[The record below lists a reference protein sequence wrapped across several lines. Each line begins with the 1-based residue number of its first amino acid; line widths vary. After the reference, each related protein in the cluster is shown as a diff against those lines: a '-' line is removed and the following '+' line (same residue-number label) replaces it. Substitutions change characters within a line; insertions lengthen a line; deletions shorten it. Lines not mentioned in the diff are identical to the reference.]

1 MLQSMSGPD
10 DRKRALVG
18 AAEDGPR
25 KRLHSDEA
33 TPKSAATPTHD
44 DDDEE
49 ALHPAYAGL
58 EAFRKEAIYRK
69 LLEARRDLQRIER
82 RAGTF
87 QDDLAVSEQRAAVLQ
102 RFWNLLLTDLAA
114 RLAIQDQDTLAS
126 SSSSD
131 PRSDLA
137 AMEQQ
142 LQQQSSAVLQS
153 LSKQSDINVVELQQ
167 KLHDLADEASRHKQD
182 LFLTQSKLQR
192 AQDALT
198 QTSQKLSKVEHEYV
212 RYQSNLLRAT
222 EGKPTVPAGTT
233 VSASEPAPPAGTAT
247 EAAVKTEVASPSA
260 AEASPQTSEALQKA
274 VDELEAARQDVE
286 LTRRESDSRY
296 AEIQTLNEEVRA
308 LKFKLHETQN
318 RLTTLPEEVLLGSAL
333 YRELQSSLR
342 HAHQDLQASREA
354 MQTLE
359 TEATALRE
367 DRGAFQQTVEAEA
380 NSRCEDL
387 EKLVKAK
394 EADVTRLRSQRD
406 ELNAELTE
414 RRSREQVKFTQ
425 IEEMKALLNSKEE
438 RLTLLTSQVRRL
450 RMTVA
455 AFQGQSVGVSA
466 LAAAEAEEDHFAQLS
481 RAAQQA
487 QARVAELEQRL
498 GVAGEIA
505 APNGTD
511 ATVKTEDG
519 AEVNIKVEDG
529 VASSIKTEHGAEVT
543 EESDLRAEN
552 QRLRLSLQAAEASS
566 KAVDDELEKISAAYA
581 DLERQASVKVTD
593 VSRMEEKALR
603 WVTEKSKADNKY
615 FSAMRAKDTVDAE
628 LRMAKQVHERQ
639 QKTIDQLTEA
649 ERAFTVQLG
658 QHEKQI
664 TTFKKVTDVQTRH
677 IETLKRDLE
686 LAESRLAESNRT
698 KEAASDSAKELINTA
713 NVEKD
718 QRKRAEERITR
729 LEKDLESS
737 KRQLVKA
744 AASAAKNKGRRDTD
758 AGDGGSEKDFLNA
771 LLQCSSCKERYRN
784 RILTKCYH
792 TFCSECIDLRVQTRQ
807 RKCPHCQLAFAVSDV
822 QPLYLQ

>member
-1 MLQSMSGPD
+1 MLQSMSGAD
-10 DRKRALVG
+10 DRKRALTGTV
-18 AAEDGPR
+18 EDGPR

-33 TPKSAATPTHD
+33 TSKSAATPTNDNED
-44 DDDEE
+44 DE

-102 RFWNLLLTDLAA
+102 RFWNLLLTELAA
-114 RLAIQDQDTLAS
+114 RLAIQDQDVFALSSAS
-126 SSSSD
+126 DS
-131 PRSDLA
+131 RSDLT

-142 LQQQSSAVLQS
+142 LEQQSSAVLRC
-153 LSKQSDINVVELQQ
+153 LSQQGDVNIVELQQ
-167 KLHDLADEASRHKQD
+167 KLHDLADEGSRYKQD

-192 AQDALT
+192 AQDALA

-222 EGKPTVPAGTT
+222 EGKPTIPAGTI
-233 VSASEPAPPAGTAT
+233 VSASEPAPATEQTADTAVKKETAT
-247 EAAVKTEVASPSA
+247 LAPTDGAPH
-260 AEASPQTSEALQKA
+260 TSETLQKA
-274 VDELEAARQDVE
+274 VDELESARQDVE

-296 AEIQTLNEEVRA
+296 AEIQTLNEEVRT
-308 LKFKLHETQN
+308 LKCKLHETQTK
-318 RLTTLPEEVLLGSAL
+318 LTTLPEEVLLSSAL
-333 YRELQSSLR
+333 YRELQTLLR
-342 HAHQDLQASREA
+342 NAQQDLQSSKEA
-354 MQTLE
+354 MQALE

-367 DRGAFQQTVEAEA
+367 DRAAFQQTVEAEA
-380 NSRCEDL
+380 ASRSEDL
-387 EKLVKAK
+387 EKLIKAK

-438 RLTLLTSQVRRL
+438 RLILLSSQVRRL
-450 RMTVA
+450 RMAVA
-455 AFQGQSVGVSA
+455 AFHGQSAGVSA
-466 LAAAEAEEDHFAQLS
+466 LATAESEEDQFEQVS

-487 QARVAELEQRL
+487 QARVAELEQCL
-498 GVAGEIA
+498 GVAGQNA
-505 APNGTD
+505 SPNGTG
-511 ATVKTEDG
+511 ATAKTEQG
-519 AEVNIKVEDG
+519 ADVDTKAEKSVEA
-529 VASSIKTEHGAEVT
+529 AS
-543 EESDLRAEN
+543 ESELQGEI

-615 FSAMRAKDTVDAE
+615 FSAMRAKDAVDAE
-628 LRMAKQVHERQ
+628 LRTAKQVHERQ
-639 QKTIDQLTEA
+639 QKTIEA
-649 ERAFTVQLG
+649 FADVERNYVVQSGL
-658 QHEKQI
+658 HEKAI
-664 TTFKKVTDVQTRH
+664 STFKKVTDAQTHR
-677 IETLKRDLE
+677 IETLQRELE
-686 LAESRLAESNRT
+686 LAESRLTELARV
-698 KEAASDSAKELINTA
+698 KEVASDSAKELINTA
-713 NVEKD
+713 NLEKD
-718 QRKRAEERITR
+718 QRKRAEERIVR

-737 KRQLVKA
+737 KRQLAKA
-744 AASAAKNKGRRDTD
+744 AASAAKNKGRRDAD
-758 AGDGGSEKDFLNA
+758 AGDGASEKDFLNA

-792 TFCSECIDLRVQTRQ
+792 TFCSECIDSRVQTRQ
-807 RKCPHCQLAFAVSDV
+807 RKCPHCALAFAVSDV

>member
-1 MLQSMSGPD
+1 MLQSMSGAD

-33 TPKSAATPTHD
+33 TPRSAATPNND

-82 RAGTF
+82 RSATY
-87 QDDLAVSEQRAAVLQ
+87 QDDLALSEQRAAVLE
-102 RFWNLLLTDLAA
+102 RFWNLLLTDLAT
-114 RLAIQDQDTLAS
+114 RLALQDQDAFAS

-131 PRSDLA
+131 PRSDPS

-142 LQQQSSAVLQS
+142 LQQQSTAVLQS
-153 LSKQSDINVVELQQ
+153 LSKQGDINVVELQQ
-167 KLHDLADEASRHKQD
+167 KFHDLADEASRHKQD

-192 AQDALT
+192 AQDALA
-198 QTSQKLSKVEHEYV
+198 QTTQKLSKVEHEYV

-222 EGKPTVPAGTT
+222 EGKPAVPAGTT
-233 VSASEPAPPAGTAT
+233 VTASEPPSAVEQPAASDVKKD
-247 EAAVKTEVASPSA
+247 AASSSA
-260 AEASPQTSEALQKA
+260 AEAGPETSEALQKA
-274 VDELEAARQDVE
+274 LDELESARQDVE

-296 AEIQTLNEEVRA
+296 AEIQTLNEEVRT
-308 LKFKLHETQN
+308 FRYKLHETQSK
-318 RLTTLPEEVLLGSAL
+318 LTTLPEEVLLNSAL
-333 YRELQSSLR
+333 YRELQTSLR
-342 HAHQDLQASREA
+342 HAQQDLQNTREA

-359 TEATALRE
+359 KEVSAMRE
-367 DRGAFQQTVEAEA
+367 ERGSFQQTVEAEA
-380 NSRCEDL
+380 SSRTEDL

-455 AFQGQSVGVSA
+455 AFHGQSAGVSA
-466 LAAAEAEEDHFAQLS
+466 SAADAEEDQFAILS
-481 RAAQQA
+481 REAQQA
-487 QARVAELEQRL
+487 QARVSELEQRL
-498 GVAGEIA
+498 GITSQST
-505 APNGTD
+505 APNGND

-519 AEVNIKVEDG
+519 VETKIKAE
-529 VASSIKTEHGAEVT
+529 AGAEALG
-543 EESDLRAEN
+543 ESELRAEN

-615 FSAMRAKDTVDAE
+615 FSAMRAKDAVDAD

-639 QKTIDQLTEA
+639 QKTIE
-649 ERAFTVQLG
+649 AFTETERNFAAQLG
-658 QHEKQI
+658 VHEKQV
-664 TTFKKVTDVQTRH
+664 TAFKKTTDVHVRR
-677 IETLKRDLE
+677 IETLERELE
-686 LAESRLAESNRT
+686 LAQSRLAESVRT

-718 QRKRAEERITR
+718 QRKRAEERIVR

-737 KRQLVKA
+737 KRQLAKA

-758 AGDGGSEKDFLNA
+758 AGEGGSERDFLNA

-792 TFCSECIDLRVQTRQ
+792 TFCSECIDSRVQTRQ
-807 RKCPHCQLAFAVSDV
+807 RKCPHCALAFAVSDV

>member
-1 MLQSMSGPD
+1 MLQSMSGAD

-33 TPKSAATPTHD
+33 TPRSAATPNND

-69 LLEARRDLQRIER
+69 LLEARRDMQRIER
-82 RAGTF
+82 RSATY

-102 RFWNLLLTDLAA
+102 RFWNLLLTDLAT
-114 RLAIQDQDTLAS
+114 RLALQDQDAFAS

-131 PRSDLA
+131 SRSDPS

-153 LSKQSDINVVELQQ
+153 LSKQGDVNVVELQQ

-192 AQDALT
+192 AQDALA
-198 QTSQKLSKVEHEYV
+198 QTTQKLSKVEHEYV

-233 VSASEPAPPAGTAT
+233 VTASEPPPAA
-247 EAAVKTEVASPSA
+247 EQPAALDVKKDAAPSSA
-260 AEASPQTSEALQKA
+260 AEAGPETSEALQKA
-274 VDELEAARQDVE
+274 LEELESARQDVE

-296 AEIQTLNEEVRA
+296 AEIQTLNEEVRT
-308 LKFKLHETQN
+308 FRYKLHETQSK
-318 RLTTLPEEVLLGSAL
+318 LTTLPEEVLLNSAL
-333 YRELQSSLR
+333 YRELQTSLR
-342 HAHQDLQASREA
+342 HAQQDLQNSREA
-354 MQTLE
+354 MQILE
-359 TEATALRE
+359 REASAMRE
-367 DRGAFQQTVEAEA
+367 ERGSFQQTVEAEA
-380 NSRCEDL
+380 SSRTEDL

-438 RLTLLTSQVRRL
+438 RLTLLSSQVRRL

-455 AFQGQSVGVSA
+455 AFHGQSTGVSA
-466 LAAAEAEEDHFAQLS
+466 SAADAEEDQFAILS
-481 RAAQQA
+481 REAQQA

-498 GVAGEIA
+498 GITSETT
-505 APNGTD
+505 APNGKD
-511 ATVKTEDG
+511 ATIKTEDG
-519 AEVNIKVEDG
+519 VETKIKAEAD
-529 VASSIKTEHGAEVT
+529 AEALG
-543 EESDLRAEN
+543 ESELHAEN

-615 FSAMRAKDTVDAE
+615 FSAMRAKDAVDAD

-639 QKTIDQLTEA
+639 QKTIE
-649 ERAFTVQLG
+649 AFTETERNFTAQLG
-658 QHEKQI
+658 VHEKQV
-664 TTFKKVTDVQTRH
+664 TAFKKTTDVHVRR
-677 IETLKRDLE
+677 IETLERELE
-686 LAESRLAESNRT
+686 LAQSRLAESMRT

-718 QRKRAEERITR
+718 QRKRAEERIVR

-737 KRQLVKA
+737 KRQLAKA

-758 AGDGGSEKDFLNA
+758 AGEGGSERDFLNA

-792 TFCSECIDLRVQTRQ
+792 TFCSECIDSRVQTRQ
-807 RKCPHCQLAFAVSDV
+807 RKCPHCALAFAVSDV

>member
-1 MLQSMSGPD
+1 MSGPD
-10 DRKRALVG
+10 DRKRSLV
-18 AAEDGPR
+18 ASADDGPR

-33 TPKSAATPTHD
+33 TPRSAATPAND

-49 ALHPAYAGL
+49 VLHPAYAGL

-69 LLEARRDLQRIER
+69 LLEARRDLQRIKR
-82 RAGTF
+82 RAGTYR
-87 QDDLAVSEQRAAVLQ
+87 DDLAVSEQRSAVLH

-114 RLAIQDQDTLAS
+114 RLAIKDQDTFTLLS
-126 SSSSD
+126 SFD
-131 PRSDLA
+131 ARSDLA
-137 AMEQQ
+137 VVEKQ
-142 LQQQSSAVLQS
+142 LQQQSAAVLEA
-153 LSKQSDINVVELQQ
+153 LSKQSDVNVVELQQ
-167 KLHDLADEASRHKQD
+167 QIHDLADEASRHKQD

-192 AQDALT
+192 AQDALS
-198 QTSQKLSKVEHEYV
+198 QTTQKLSKVEHEYV

-233 VSASEPAPPAGTAT
+233 VTASEPAPAVEKAAETAGKR
-247 EAAVKTEVASPSA
+247 EAASPRGTTESA
-260 AEASPQTSEALQKA
+260 PETSAALQKA
-274 VDELEAARQDVE
+274 LDDLESARQDVE

-308 LKFKLHETQN
+308 LKYKLHETQTK
-318 RLTTLPEEVLLGSAL
+318 LTTLPEEVLLSSAL
-333 YRELQSSLR
+333 YRELQASLW
-342 HAHQDLQASREA
+342 HAQHDLQTSREA
-354 MQTLE
+354 MKTLE

-367 DRGAFQQTVEAEA
+367 DRATFQQSVEAEA
-380 NSRCEDL
+380 SSRSEDL

-438 RLTLLTSQVRRL
+438 RLTLLSSQVRRL

-466 LAAAEAEEDHFAQLS
+466 LIKADTEEGQFEQLS
-481 RAAQQA
+481 REAQEA
-487 QARVAELEQRL
+487 QTRIAELERRL
-498 GVAGEIA
+498 GAA
-505 APNGTD
+505 PAPNGTE
-511 ATVKTEDG
+511 VKAKVEEG
-519 AEVNIKVEDG
+519 AEAAANDTG
-529 VASSIKTEHGAEVT
+529 
-543 EESDLRAEN
+543 LRAEN
-552 QRLRLSLQAAEASS
+552 ERLRLALQAAEASS

-593 VSRMEEKALR
+593 VSRLEEKALR

-615 FSAMRAKDTVDAE
+615 FSAMRAKDAVDAE
-628 LRMAKQVHERQ
+628 LRTAKQVHERQ
-639 QKTIDQLTEA
+639 QKTIEMFADV
-649 ERAFTVQLG
+649 ERNYTAQLG
-658 QHEKQI
+658 LHEKQV
-664 TTFKKVTDVQTRH
+664 TTFKKVVDAHSRR
-677 IETLKRDLE
+677 IEELQRELE
-686 LAESRLAESNRT
+686 LAESRLAESART
-698 KEAASDSAKELINTA
+698 KEATSESAKELINTA

-718 QRKRAEERITR
+718 QRKRAEERIVR

-737 KRQLVKA
+737 KRHLA
-744 AASAAKNKGRRDTD
+744 RATASAAKNKGRRGSET
-758 AGDGGSEKDFLNA
+758 GDGSEKDNLNA

-792 TFCSECIDLRVQTRQ
+792 TFCSECIDSRVQTRQ
-807 RKCPHCQLAFAVSDV
+807 RKCPHCALAFAVSDV

>member
-1 MLQSMSGPD
+1 MLQSMSGAD

-33 TPKSAATPTHD
+33 TPRSAATPNND

-82 RAGTF
+82 RSATY

-102 RFWNLLLTDLAA
+102 RFWNLLLTDLAT
-114 RLAIQDQDTLAS
+114 RLALHDQEAFAS

-131 PRSDLA
+131 PRSDPS

-153 LSKQSDINVVELQQ
+153 LSKQGDISIVELQQ

-192 AQDALT
+192 AQDALA
-198 QTSQKLSKVEHEYV
+198 QTTQKLSKVEHEYV

-233 VSASEPAPPAGTAT
+233 VSASEPPPAV
-247 EAAVKTEVASPSA
+247 EQPAASDVKKDAASTSA
-260 AEASPQTSEALQKA
+260 AEAGPETSEALQKA
-274 VDELEAARQDVE
+274 LDELESARQDVE

-296 AEIQTLNEEVRA
+296 AEIQTLNEEVRT
-308 LKFKLHETQN
+308 LRYKLHETQSK
-318 RLTTLPEEVLLGSAL
+318 LTTLPEEVLLNSAL
-333 YRELQSSLR
+333 YRELQTSLR
-342 HAHQDLQASREA
+342 HAQQDLQNTREA

-359 TEATALRE
+359 TEASAMRE
-367 DRGAFQQTVEAEA
+367 ERGSFQQTVEAEA
-380 NSRCEDL
+380 SSRTEDL

-455 AFQGQSVGVSA
+455 AFHGQSAGVSA
-466 LAAAEAEEDHFAQLS
+466 SAADAEEDQFAILS
-481 RAAQQA
+481 REAQQA
-487 QARVAELEQRL
+487 QARVSELEQRL
-498 GVAGEIA
+498 GITSEST

-519 AEVNIKVEDG
+519 VETKIKAE
-529 VASSIKTEHGAEVT
+529 AGAEALG
-543 EESDLRAEN
+543 ESELRAEN

-615 FSAMRAKDTVDAE
+615 FSAMRAKDAVDAD

-639 QKTIDQLTEA
+639 QKTIE
-649 ERAFTVQLG
+649 AFTETERNFAAQLG
-658 QHEKQI
+658 VHEKQV
-664 TTFKKVTDVQTRH
+664 TAFKKTTDVHVRR
-677 IETLKRDLE
+677 IETLERELE
-686 LAESRLAESNRT
+686 LAQSRLAESVRT
-698 KEAASDSAKELINTA
+698 KEVASDSAKELINTA
-713 NVEKD
+713 NMEKD
-718 QRKRAEERITR
+718 QRKRAEERIVR

-737 KRQLVKA
+737 KRQLAKA

-758 AGDGGSEKDFLNA
+758 AGEGGSERDFLNA

-792 TFCSECIDLRVQTRQ
+792 TFCSECIDSRVQTRQ
-807 RKCPHCQLAFAVSDV
+807 RKCPHCALAFAVSDV